1 MIDFRRAFKPGVP
14 DVVFG
19 VILAIVLAGGH
30 TGFLNDP
37 GTFWHLRLGREIA
50 RTRDVPRYDTLT
62 FTRDRAPWVD
72 QSWAFDLGLA
82 AVVDRWG
89 WSAVIAM
96 TALGLATLFGSDLS
110 GTSPHGGAA

>member
-1 MIDFRRAFKPGVP
+1 MTWSRRFVPGMP
-14 DVVFG
+14 DLVFG
-19 VILAIVLAGGH
+19 IVLVTVLLGGR

-50 RTRDVPRYDTLT
+50 RSGHVPRFDTLT
-62 FTRDRAPWVD
+62 YTRDHVPWVD

-89 WSAVIAM
+89 WSAAIAV
-96 TALGLATLFGSDLS
+96 AAVGLAALYGSLAR
-110 GTSPHGGAA
+110 GLM